1 MKKKG
6 TKKRKSSSKKSL
18 GRYKSGLEKSCADAL
33 RESGLKFAYEE
44 TQFELIP
51 SFRFPHRY
59 LKMTE
64 KKKNLTDR
72 SNSVQQP
79 IRYTPDFMGVGDQKW
94 IIETKGW
101 LSSHHDFPMR
111 WKLFLKYLCENEL
124 DYDVYLCRTTL
135 QVNEAIQDILIN
147 NENKKRVK

>member
-6 TKKRKSSSKKSL
+6 TKKRKSSSKKNL
-18 GRYKSGLEKSCADAL
+18 GKYKSGLEKSCADAL
-33 RESGLKFAYEE
+33 RESGISFAYEE
-44 TQFELIP
+44 KQFELIP

-59 LKMTE
+59 LKMTA

-79 IRYTPDFMGVGDQKW
+79 IRYTPDFMGVNGQNW
-94 IIETKGW
+94 VIETKGW
-101 LSSHHDFPMR
+101 LSSHHDFTMR
-111 WKLFLKYLCENEL
+111 WKLFLKYLVDNSL

-135 QVNEAIQDILIN
+135 QVNEAIHDIL
-147 NENKKRVK
+147 KKHGQKRVK